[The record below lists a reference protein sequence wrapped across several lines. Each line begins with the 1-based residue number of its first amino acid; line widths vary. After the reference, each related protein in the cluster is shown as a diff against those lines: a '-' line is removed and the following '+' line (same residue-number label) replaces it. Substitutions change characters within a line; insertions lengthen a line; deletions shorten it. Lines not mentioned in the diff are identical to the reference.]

1 MPPECQTASA
11 ICLQVHKLELC
22 FATTEQPT
30 VFSPEQCRN
39 RAFQDGSETWTV
51 AQECL
56 FLHLL
61 PQWFLNHLLTFIMTY
76 GTGLCHLMKTS
87 GKSNSIRIL
96 VEVLPKTNKQTI
108 LHRRWMGLG
117 VDKEGGS
124 TVLGMPHIGH
134 KTRLFLFFVLSNF
147 ILSHCSHLECA
158 AREIDAFLNHMA
170 IWTCYFKNIPS
181 MDIRSFGSYLK

>member
-30 VFSPEQCRN
+30 IFSPEQCRN

-56 FLHLL
+56 FLYLL

-76 GTGLCHLMKTS
+76 CTALCHLMKTS

-96 VEVLPKTNKQTI
+96 VEGTTKNKQTI

-117 VDKEGGS
+117 VDKDGGS

-134 KTRLFLFFVLSNF
+134 KTRLFLFFVLSNL
-147 ILSHCSHLECA
+147 IPLLTSWMCIK
-158 AREIDAFLNHMA
+158 RDAFLNHMA
-170 IWTCYFKNIPS
+170 IWTWYFKNIPS